1 MKQNDTTTMDKENKF
16 VLSLDIGTTT
26 IRAFIYDQT
35 GAIRGTDNDKVSVIL
50 HFSFICLF

>member
-1 MKQNDTTTMDKENKF
+1 MEKKNKF

-35 GAIRGTDNDKVSVIL
+35 GAIRGTYNDKVSVML
-50 HFSFICLF
+50 HFYFFVCFDL

>member
-1 MKQNDTTTMDKENKF
+1 MEKKNKF